1 MDIEW
6 AEGWKEGWGGAVG
19 GRGSF
24 ADAEGDGI
32 NVTAT

>member
-1 MDIEW
+1 MGGGV
-6 AEGWKEGWGGAVG
+6 EGGVGGAVG